1 MPKRKTLFEKGL
13 NKQQGLRSSSRHQKR
28 QIAAKPHYVI
38 VGSGKEARFVANR
51 DKNLNEYLPLQAKGI
66 FNRTASHHYKGAMTG
81 KSRQRNPLKQLAY
94 AN

>member
-13 NKQQGLRSSSRHQKR
+13 NKQQGLRSSSRHHKR

-38 VGSGKEARFVANR
+38 VGTGKEARFVANR

-66 FNRTASHHYKGAMTG
+66 FKRATSHHYKGAMTG
-81 KSRQRNPLKQLAY
+81 KSRLRNPLKQPEY

>member
-1 MPKRKTLFEKGL
+1 MPQRKKLFQAGKDGP
-13 NKQQGLRSSSRHQKR
+13 RSSSRHQKR

-38 VGSGKEARFVANR
+38 VGTGKEARFVHTR

-66 FNRTASHHYKGAMTG
+66 FNRATSHHYKGAMTG
-81 KSRQRNPLKQLAY
+81 KSRLRNPLKQPEY